1 MNHIHPFLALKDHHG
16 APVQR
21 FFIQNRGS
29 DADIITIF
37 STENLHYPW
46 EDDYYE
52 HPFGNVFKQKGAGGG
67 GGPDEEIFPVSVQKA
82 LFIAGEKMMA
92 MNTLIL

>member
-1 MNHIHPFLALKDHHG
+1 MIIMNTHLAM
-16 APVQR
+16 
-21 FFIQNRGS
+21 
-29 DADIITIF
+29 F
-37 STENLHYPW
+37 SN
-46 EDDYYE
+46 
-52 HPFGNVFKQKGAGGG
+52 KKGRGG